1 MFKLKFLMKRI
12 SILTGLLILSV
23 VYAQPKPLDKGPAD
37 ESAYWILKFPGAL
50 RPVATVY
57 SNKINFS
64 AVEVGKEVES
74 KLKILNKGY
83 GNLKIKRIYLKEGK
97 NFAIKSTTCTKP
109 LEFGHSCDITVLFKP
124 TSPGEFK
131 DVLHIETNDP
141 NRPIITVE
149 LSGEAKG
156 AVIEKTPEI
165 PKLMPIPQIPKSE
178 EKPIKKVK
186 RPKHPISHKSLVPK
200 IKIWV
205 VKPCDTLW
213 DISSN
218 VYGTPL
224 LWAAI
229 YEANKDKIMDPWMLT
244 VGWKLKIPVLT
255 PKEAE
260 KYRKET
266 VRLMEEMADRP
277 LGPKCP

>member
-1 MFKLKFLMKRI
+1 MGL
-12 SILTGLLILSV
+12 GLLIGSPLM
-23 VYAQPKPLDKGPAD
+23 AQPLEKGPAD
-37 ESAYWILKFPGAL
+37 ESAYWILKFNGRLKPIA
-50 RPVATVY
+50 VVY
-57 SNKINFS
+57 PYKLTFKKVKVGEEAIGKVKIM
-64 AVEVGKEVES
+64 
-74 KLKILNKGY
+74 NKGY
-83 GNLKIKRIYLKEGK
+83 GTLNIERIYLGKAK
-97 NFAIKSTTCTKP
+97 NFVIEGTTCTKP
-109 LEFGHSCDITVLFKP
+109 LDFGKVCEITIGFKP
-124 TSPGEFK
+124 TEPGK
-131 DVLHIETNDP
+131 LSDQLYIETNDQT
-141 NRPIITVE
+141 NKVITVS
-149 LSGEAKG
+149 LYGEAEG
-156 AVIEKTPEI
+156 AIIEKET
-165 PKLMPIPQIPKSE
+165 QIPPPLPVPMPQE
-178 EKPIKKVK
+178 EKKKPKKEPKKAKPTEKKV
-186 RPKHPISHKSLVPK
+186 VPK
-200 IKIWV
+200 VKIWE